1 MNVHFIHKK
10 KKKKKVQK
18 SKLNKKTKGD
28 KTINSKGLMHRHHGY
43 FGLFEVRPFCSLFP
57 LDFSHQIGEIAFL
70 CA

>member
-1 MNVHFIHKK
+1 MNVHFIH